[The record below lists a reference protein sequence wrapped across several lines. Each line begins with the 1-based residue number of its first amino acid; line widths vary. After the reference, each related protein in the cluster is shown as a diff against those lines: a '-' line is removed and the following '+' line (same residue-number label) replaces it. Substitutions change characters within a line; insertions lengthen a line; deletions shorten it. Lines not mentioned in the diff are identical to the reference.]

1 MYDRL
6 RIIQKNEHIR
16 TSITNNLVLRAF
28 PKENGRGKKKPGN
41 EFGLEASSYQEVL
54 NSKFLPLSSTCTE
67 ASTGYSSKKKKSNNR
82 KIESARGTMG
92 RGKRRELS
100 SLFPLPIVPR
110 SFSFSSPDSYNTKRP
125 PRREGSYQRVEKTAP
140 RLNEI
145 LCIVR

>member
-16 TSITNNLVLRAF
+16 TLITNNLVPRAF

-41 EFGLEASSYQEVL
+41 EFGLEASSYLSPPHAQR
-54 NSKFLPLSSTCTE
+54 LPL
-67 ASTGYSSKKKKSNNR
+67 GNPVKKKSNNR

-125 PRREGSYQRVEKTAP
+125 PRREGSYQSVEKTAP

>member
-6 RIIQKNEHIR
+6 CIIENNERIR
-16 TSITNNLVLRAF
+16 TSITNNLVPRAF
-28 PKENGRGKKKPGN
+28 PSEKGRGKKRPGN

-54 NSKFLPLSSTCTE
+54 NPKFLPLSSACAE
-67 ASTGYSSKKKKSNNR
+67 ASTGYSGKNSNNR
-82 KIESARGTMG
+82 KIERARGMMG
-92 RGKRRELS
+92 REKRRELS

-125 PRREGSYQRVEKTAP
+125 PRRAGSYQSVEKTAP

>member
-6 RIIQKNEHIR
+6 CIIENNECIR
-16 TSITNNLVLRAF
+16 TSITNNLVPRAF
-28 PKENGRGKKKPGN
+28 PSEKGRGKKRPGN

-54 NSKFLPLSSTCTE
+54 NPKFLPLSSTCTE
-67 ASTGYSSKKKKSNNR
+67 ASTGYSSKKKSNNR

-100 SLFPLPIVPR
+100 SLFPLPIAPR

-125 PRREGSYQRVEKTAP
+125 PRREGSYQSVEKTAP

>member
-16 TSITNNLVLRAF
+16 TLITNNLVPRAF

-67 ASTGYSSKKKKSNNR
+67 ASTGYSSKKKSNNR
-82 KIESARGTMG
+82 KIESARGTME
-92 RGKRRELS
+92 RGKRPELS
-100 SLFPLPIVPR
+100 SLFPLPIVPS

-125 PRREGSYQRVEKTAP
+125 PRREGSYQSVEKTAP

>member
-1 MYDRL
+1 MGGER
-6 RIIQKNEHIR
+6 KNLG
-16 TSITNNLVLRAF
+16 TSLAWKQVLT
-28 PKENGRGKKKPGN
+28 KKFLIP
-41 EFGLEASSYQEVL
+41 SSYLSPPHAQR
-54 NSKFLPLSSTCTE
+54 LPL
-67 ASTGYSSKKKKSNNR
+67 GIPVKKKKRSNNR

-125 PRREGSYQRVEKTAP
+125 PRREGSYQSVEKTAP

>member
-1 MYDRL
+1 MYDRQ

-16 TSITNNLVLRAF
+16 TLITNNLVPRAF

-54 NSKFLPLSSTCTE
+54 NPKFLPLSSTCTE
-67 ASTGYSSKKKKSNNR
+67 ASTGYSGKNSNNR
-82 KIESARGTMG
+82 KIESARGMMG

-110 SFSFSSPDSYNTKRP
+110 SFSFSSPDS
-125 PRREGSYQRVEKTAP
+125 QRGFLPECRKDSAK
-140 RLNEI
+140 I
-145 LCIVR
+145 K

>member
-6 RIIQKNEHIR
+6 CIIENNERTR
-16 TSITNNLVLRAF
+16 TSITNNLVPRAF
-28 PKENGRGKKKPGN
+28 PSEKGRGKKRPGN

-54 NSKFLPLSSTCTE
+54 NPKFLPLSSACAE
-67 ASTGYSSKKKKSNNR
+67 ASTGYSGKNSNNR
-82 KIESARGTMG
+82 KIESARGMMG

-110 SFSFSSPDSYNTKRP
+110 SFSFSSPASYNTKRP
-125 PRREGSYQRVEKTAP
+125 PRRAGSYQSVEKTAP